1 MENKD
6 IRDNKILKGYNKF
19 RKFAT
24 GNSLDDL
31 AYNDKKFSIISSI
44 KEKLHLYIIGLIICI
59 FVNWKLTIA
68 LLFTLAFAFYFEKF
82 ILTAKKAAQDAEN
95 EIKQEREIE

>member
-6 IRDNKILKGYNKF
+6 VRDNKILKGYNKF

-31 AYNDKKFSIISSI
+31 AFNDKKFSIVSSI

-59 FVNWKLTIA
+59 FINWKLTIA
-68 LLFTLAFAFYFEKF
+68 LLGTLVFAFYFEKF
-82 ILTAKKAAQDAEN
+82 ILAAKKASQEAE
-95 EIKQEREIE
+95 EEVQRERENK